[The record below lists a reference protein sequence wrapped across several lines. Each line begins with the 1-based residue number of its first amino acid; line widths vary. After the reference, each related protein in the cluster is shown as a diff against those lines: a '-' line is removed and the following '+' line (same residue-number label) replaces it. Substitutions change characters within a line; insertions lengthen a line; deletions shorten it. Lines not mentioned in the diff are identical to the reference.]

1 MKPRGDV
8 MPSLHVRKVIDL
20 GGSKV
25 VAIPKHWL
33 KYWET
38 KFGCE
43 IREVTVK
50 TDGSIIIKPKIKE
63 K

>member
-1 MKPRGDV
+1 
-8 MPSLHVRKVIDL
+8 MPSLCERKIITL

-25 VAIPKHWL
+25 VAIPKDWL
-33 KYWET
+33 KYWEA

-50 TDGSIIIKPKIKE
+50 TDGSIIIKPKIEGK
-63 K
+63 

>member
-1 MKPRGDV
+1 
-8 MPSLHVRKVIDL
+8 MPSLHERKIITL

-25 VAIPKHWL
+25 VAIPKDWL
-33 KYWET
+33 RYWES

-50 TDGSIIIKPKIKE
+50 TDGSIIIKPKIEGK
-63 K
+63 

>member
-1 MKPRGDV
+1 

-25 VAIPKHWL
+25 VAIPKDWL
-33 KYWET
+33 RYWET

>member
-1 MKPRGDV
+1 MA
-8 MPSLHVRKVIDL
+8 MPSLHERKIITL

-25 VAIPKHWL
+25 VAIPKDWL
-33 KYWET
+33 RYWES

-50 TDGSIIIKPKIKE
+50 TDGSIIIKPKIEGK
-63 K
+63 